1 MSDTF
6 SCTCGPNTSD
16 GYIRG
21 TDETLTEIEGTGAAP
36 ATRCTAARGRGKPG
50 RGRATGRC
58 VAPDR
63 DALGSC
69 TRRRWHGGI
78 APSAALRTSGAPQRG
93 ATAGAGA
100 ASQRR
105 RAGGRFSH
113 RVVDVAADRATDRGE
128 IHREDGRLLGL
139 AIARPA
145 RLERTATRR
154 PGAGAR
160 RASGPNVES

>member
-6 SCTCGPNTSD
+6 SRSCGPSTSD
-16 GYIRG
+16 GYNRG

-50 RGRATGRC
+50 RGRATGRG

-78 APSAALRTSGAPQRG
+78 APSTTLRTSGAAQHG
-93 ATAGAGA
+93 ATPRAGA

-105 RAGGRFSH
+105 CSGGRVSH
-113 RVVDVAADRATDRGE
+113 RVVDIAADRATDRGE
-128 IHREDGRLLGL
+128 IYREDVRLLGL
-139 AIARPA
+139 AIARA
-145 RLERTATRR
+145 
-154 PGAGAR
+154 
-160 RASGPNVES
+160 